1 MPTDTMTPVDP
12 SLPPVLFAAVLLASL
27 GVDLWLAR
35 RQARHVAAHRDALPA
50 AFAGS
55 VTPEAHRRAA
65 DYTAAKMRHGMAATA
80 YATALA
86 LGWTLLGGL
95 AALDDAVRG
104 ATLARFGPMIYQ
116 LALLGAFFLVARLL
130 ALPLRW
136 ATVFGLE
143 QRFGFNRMTPR
154 LFLVDQATGVLVGAV
169 VGLPVAAGLLWLMRA
184 AGGAWWLW
192 AWAGWAAFVLAASV
206 VWPMFIA
213 PLFNRFSPLA
223 DDALRGRVEALMA
236 RCGFASRGLQVMDG
250 SRRSAHANA
259 YFTGFGRARRVVLFD
274 TLLARLSAAE
284 IEAVLAHELGHF
296 RLRHVPR
303 RFALMFGLGLAAFAL
318 LGAMSAHDGFAA
330 AFGIATAAGAPRD
343 AVVLLLFVLLLPALG
358 RLVLPLLASMSRRH
372 EFEADAYAAAQA
384 SGAELSSALLR
395 LHADNAATL
404 TPDPLYV
411 RLRYSHPPAAQRLAA
426 LRAREGGGPAAAA
439 GAAMATA

>member
-1 MPTDTMTPVDP
+1 MTPTADP
-12 SLPPVLFAAVLLASL
+12 SLPVLFAAVLLASL
-27 GVDLWLAR
+27 AVEVWLAR
-35 RQARHVAAHRDALPA
+35 RQMRHVAAHRDAVPA
-50 AFAGS
+50 AFADTIS
-55 VTPEAHRRAA
+55 PEAHRRAA
-65 DYTAAKMRHGMAATA
+65 DYTVAKMRHGMAATA

-95 AALDDAVRG
+95 AALDDEVRG
-104 ATLARFGPMIYQ
+104 ATLARFGPMACQ
-116 LALLGAFFLVARLL
+116 LALLGAFFVVARLL

-136 ATVFGLE
+136 RTVFGLE

-154 LFLVDQATGVLVGAV
+154 LFLVDQATGLLVGAAI
-169 VGLPVAAGLLWLMRA
+169 GLPVAAALLWLMRA
-184 AGGAWWLW
+184 GGGGWWLW
-192 AWAGWAAFVLAASV
+192 AWAGWMAFALAASV
-206 VWPMFIA
+206 VWPMFVA

-223 DDALRGRVEALMA
+223 DDALRSRVEALMA

-274 TLLARLSAAE
+274 TLLARLSTAE

-303 RFALMFGLGLAAFAL
+303 RFALMFSLGLAAFAL
-318 LGAMSAHDGFAA
+318 LGAMSAGDGFG
-330 AFGIATAAGAPRD
+330 FGMATETAAGTPRD

-384 SGAELSSALLR
+384 SGAELASALLR

-404 TPDPLYV
+404 TPDPVYV

-426 LRAREGGGPAAAA
+426 LQARAGGDHAGAGVAMAAA
-439 GAAMATA
+439 